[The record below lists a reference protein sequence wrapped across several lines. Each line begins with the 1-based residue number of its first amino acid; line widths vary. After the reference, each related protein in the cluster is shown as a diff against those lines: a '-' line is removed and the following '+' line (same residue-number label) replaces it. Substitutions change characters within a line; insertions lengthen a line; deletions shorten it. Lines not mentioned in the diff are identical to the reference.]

1 MKIKRINLSN
11 FRQFYGKKNII
22 EFSTD
27 NIKNVTVIHGEN
39 GVGKTT
45 LLNSILW
52 CFYDKFT
59 TDFEQQEKI
68 INNDAKAAGVKTCQV
83 ELVFIHED
91 KTYSATRI
99 YDADLKKSTLS
110 LSVIDNGNY
119 QPIKSELR
127 FLNSVIP
134 EDMAEY
140 FLFHGE
146 GILDLQSTINRFR
159 KAIRDILGFTLAEKA
174 IDDLSIIKNKWNSK
188 LNKINSEK
196 TKFTKANE
204 NLNIC
209 KRSLT
214 IKRSEL
220 SSLNEKYSELMTQK
234 KYLENEIVNCKI
246 EDASV
251 IKKQILDLS
260 KNRSSRENDLKREQR
275 KRQKFIS
282 DCGWKVFGL
291 EISENSLDFIDTS
304 TLTGKIPA
312 PYDETLVNDIV
323 ATARCICGREVCH
336 GSEEYET
343 IQALLDR
350 ANTAEIR
357 SNILKARSFAQTVGD
372 HAQVFIE
379 DFTSVNKAINKY
391 NNEIAALSDQLKRL
405 NIQLDNID
413 DKKLNVLRADEKNVS
428 AKLSNTEVSINQQ
441 NRDINILVSN
451 QALLQREVDKNV
463 PQDKE
468 SYSILQSIAFVQNL
482 IDFCQLRLNETEKE
496 SKLLIAKD
504 VNDML
509 NTFSRKDFSVKVTDS
524 FSFELVSSD
533 GDVVAKS
540 KGERLLLNL
549 SFVSALIKM
558 AAQRSKA
565 SGKFLQ
571 PGTVAPF
578 IIDAPF
584 GELDET
590 YRKATAQ
597 FLPNNS
603 EQLVLLLSS
612 SHWQGTVGKTIQ
624 EKIGSEYILISHKT
638 SAQGS
643 KPLDEIKIDDQ
654 VYQQSKYKDKFTG
667 TSIMRVK

>member
-1 MKIKRINLSN
+1 MKIKRIKLSN
-11 FRQFYGKKNII
+11 FRQFYGKNNII

-27 NIKNVTVIHGEN
+27 NVKNVTVIHGEN

-59 TDFEQQEKI
+59 TDFEQQEQI
-68 INNDAKAAGVKTCQV
+68 INNDAKATGVNVCEV
-83 ELVFIHED
+83 ELVFIHEE
-91 KTYSATRI
+91 KNYSATRI
-99 YDADLKKSTLS
+99 YDEELGKSKLS
-110 LSVIDNGNY
+110 LFVIEDGNY
-119 QPIKSELR
+119 QPIKSESR

-134 EDMAEY
+134 KDMAEY

-146 GILDLQSTINRFR
+146 GILELQSSVNRFR

-174 IDDLSIIKNKWNSK
+174 IEDLSDIKKKWNSK
-188 LNKINSEK
+188 LSKINAEK
-196 TKFTKANE
+196 TKFIKASE
-204 NLNIC
+204 KLNSC
-209 KRSLT
+209 KDSLSR
-214 IKRSEL
+214 KKSEL
-220 SSLNEKYSELMTQK
+220 FSLNEKFSELKIQK
-234 KYLENEIVNCKI
+234 KTLEDEIINCKV
-246 EDASV
+246 EDANV
-251 IKKQILDLS
+251 IKKQILDVE
-260 KNRSSRENDLKREQR
+260 KNRFSRESDLKREQH
-275 KRQKFIS
+275 KRQKLIA

-291 EISENSLDFIDTS
+291 EISENSLNFIDTS

-336 GSEEYET
+336 GSEEYDT

-350 ANTAEIR
+350 ANTAEIK
-357 SNILKARSFAQTVGD
+357 SNILKARSFAQTIGD
-372 HAQVFIE
+372 HAKSFID
-379 DFTSVNKAINKY
+379 DFTSVNKAINKF
-391 NNEIAALSDQLKRL
+391 NHEIATLLEQLKRL
-405 NIQLDNID
+405 NIQLDSIN
-413 DKKLNVLRADEKNVS
+413 DKKLNELRVKEKSVS
-428 AKLSNTEVSINQQ
+428 SKLSSTEVLINQL
-441 NRDINILVSN
+441 NRDINILLSN
-451 QALLQREVDKNV
+451 QASFQREVDKNV

-468 SYSILQSIAFVQNL
+468 SYSILQSIAFIQNL
-482 IDFCQLRLNETEKE
+482 IDVCQLRLDETEKE
-496 SKLLIAKD
+496 SKNLIAKD
-504 VNDML
+504 VNDIL

-524 FSFELVSSD
+524 FSFELVNSN

-565 SGKFLQ
+565 NGKFLQ

-590 YRKATAQ
+590 YRKATAH

-612 SHWQGTVGKTIQ
+612 SHWQGAVGETIQ
-624 EKIGSEYILISHKT
+624 EKIGSEYIFISHKK

-643 KPLDEIKIDDQ
+643 KPLDEIEIDGLI
-654 VYQQSKYKDKFTG
+654 YEQSKYSDNFTG
-667 TSIMRVK
+667 TSIKKVK

>member
-11 FRQFYGKKNII
+11 FRQFYGTKNII

-27 NIKNVTVIHGEN
+27 DIKNVTVIHGEN

-59 TDFEQQEKI
+59 TDFEQKDKV
-68 INNDAKAAGVKTCQV
+68 INNDAKAEGIKVCQV
-83 ELVFIHED
+83 ELVFIHEG
-91 KTYSATRI
+91 KTYSATRS
-99 YDADLKKSTLS
+99 YDEDLKRSSLS
-110 LSVIDNGNY
+110 LFAIDNGNY

-174 IDDLSIIKNKWNSK
+174 IDDLSKIKCKWNGK
-188 LNKINSEK
+188 LNKINAEK
-196 TKFTKANE
+196 TKFARANE
-204 NLNIC
+204 NLDSC
-209 KRSLT
+209 KQSLT

-220 SSLNEKYSELMTQK
+220 SNLNEKYSELLVK
-234 KYLENEIVNCKI
+234 KEYLENEIVNCKV
-246 EDASV
+246 EDASS
-251 IKKQILDLS
+251 IKQEILYLTKD
-260 KNRSSRENDLKREQR
+260 KSSRENDLRREQR

-282 DCGWKVFGL
+282 DYGWKVFGL
-291 EISENSLDFIDTS
+291 DISESSLDFIDTS

-323 ATARCICGREVCH
+323 ATSRCICGREVCY

-350 ANTAEIR
+350 ANTAEIK

-372 HAQVFIE
+372 HAQEFINE
-379 DFTSVNKAINKY
+379 FSSVNKLINKY
-391 NNEIAALSDQLKRL
+391 NNEIAALLDKLKRL
-405 NIQLDNID
+405 NIKLDNID
-413 DKKLNVLRADEKNVS
+413 DKKLNGLRAEEKNVS
-428 AKLSNTEVSINQQ
+428 AKISNIEVSINQL
-441 NRDINILVSN
+441 NRDINILLNN
-451 QALLQREVDKNV
+451 QNSFQREVDKNV

-468 SYSILQSIAFVQNL
+468 SYSILQSIAFIQNL
-482 IDFCQLRLNETEKE
+482 IDVCHLRLEETEKE

-504 VNDML
+504 VNDIL
-509 NTFSRKDFSVKVTDS
+509 NTFSRKDFSVRVTDS
-524 FSFELVSSD
+524 FSFELVSSV
-533 GDVVAKS
+533 GDIVAKS

-612 SHWQGTVGKTIQ
+612 SHWNGAVGETIQ
-624 EKIGSEYILISHKT
+624 DKIGSEYIFISHKK
-638 SAQGS
+638 SEQGS
-643 KPLDEIKIDDQ
+643 KPLDEIDIDGQ
-654 VYQQSKYKDKFTG
+654 IYEQSKYNDKFTG